1 MFGLATSP
9 ETDVGPVRHAPHLSD
24 HALPR
29 AGPQR
34 ALIEQVTEPVETIR
48 AQADPVVF
56 RRPSTVSIAERYAG
70 QHDELLEPVSDLRM
84 GIPAR

>member
-1 MFGLATSP
+1 MIGLATNP
-9 ETDVGPVRHAPHLSD
+9 EIDVGPARHTPHPSD

-56 RRPSTVSIAERYAG
+56 RRPSTGWSTSPVG
-70 QHDELLEPVSDLRM
+70 LLLEDNPSAW
-84 GIPAR
+84 PA

>member
-1 MFGLATSP
+1 MIGLATSP
-9 ETDVGPVRHAPHLSD
+9 ETDVEPARHTPHLSD

-48 AQADPVVF
+48 TSAAVSPVGGV
-56 RRPSTVSIAERYAG
+56 V
-70 QHDELLEPVSDLRM
+70 
-84 GIPAR
+84 GIPPTADVVGQPYEQSCYVSA